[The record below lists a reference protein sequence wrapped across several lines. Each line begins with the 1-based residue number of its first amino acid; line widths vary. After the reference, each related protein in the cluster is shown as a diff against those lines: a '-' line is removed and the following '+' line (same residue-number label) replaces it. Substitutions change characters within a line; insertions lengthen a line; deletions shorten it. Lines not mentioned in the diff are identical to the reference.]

1 LGFDGDFRGGEGV
14 LRCWGIGGFC
24 FWKDG
29 DGGRGTREGLR
40 SKGYL
45 VVLESISNNIERGLL
60 GRGDMDRR
68 CEQGDAARSSHQA
81 LRSPNS

>member
-1 LGFDGDFRGGEGV
+1 ML
-14 LRCWGIGGFC
+14 GIGGFC

-45 VVLESISNNIERGLL
+45 VVLESISK
-60 GRGDMDRR
+60 
-68 CEQGDAARSSHQA
+68 
-81 LRSPNS
+81 